1 MPTMEIREGSLPQ
14 EHRKQTMEGYR
25 AGALARKIFFL
36 RRQRKAVLEQCKRIA
51 VVGASGD
58 PNSESFV
65 SIEKLLGLGLEIVPI
80 VAGCETLLGL
90 RCYPSLHEVP
100 GNIDIVQFC
109 PGGGADIIEAALEA
123 VEKKA
128 AGFWIEKGMAG
139 SEEVEE
145 ILGNGKVQLFEH
157 ESLETEYI
165 KHFPPPSTATK
176 GTGEKRIPVRVAQR
190 MTKNP
195 ATVKPTEGIKEAL
208 QMMERGHFRHLPV
221 VDDDGKLIGM
231 LSDRDI
237 RLIRPSLAFVSREE
251 AMVQLWSIAVQQA
264 AVFDPIAVK
273 PDTSLGEAAQLMLR
287 WHVGGLPV
295 IDAEEKLVGIITYT
309 DLLRAF
315 AGAG

>member
-1 MPTMEIREGSLPQ
+1 MPVAELSEELAKQGKKLPKG
-14 EHRKQTMEGYR
+14 HH
-25 AGALARKIFFL
+25 AGALARQAYLL
-36 RRQRKAVLEQCKRIA
+36 RKQQKTLLERCKRIA
-51 VVGASGD
+51 VIGASAD

-65 SIEKLLGLGLEIVPI
+65 SIEKLLGLGIEIVPI

-100 GNIDIVQFC
+100 GSIDIVQFY
-109 PGGGADIIEAALEA
+109 PGGGADIIEAALAA

-128 AGFWIEKGMAG
+128 AGFWVEKGMAG

-145 ILGNGKVQLFEH
+145 ILGNGRVQLFEH

-165 KHFPPPSTATK
+165 KHFPPSDAVK
-176 GTGEKRIPVRVAQR
+176 RTGERKIPVRVAQR
-190 MTKNP
+190 MTENP
-195 ATVKPTEGIKEAL
+195 ATVRPSDGIKDAL

-221 VDDDGKLIGM
+221 VDDSGKLIGM

-251 AMVQLWSIAVQQA
+251 AQVQLWSIAVQQA

-273 PDTSLGEAAQLMLR
+273 PETSLGEAAQLMLR

-295 IDAEEKLVGIITYT
+295 IDAEERPVGIITYT
-309 DLLRAF
+309 DLLREL
-315 AGAG
+315 AGSG